1 MLPPE
6 GEVMPICLHMHKL
19 WGGGSERVILWREG
33 VGGSLLSGDPQNA
46 LNLSPEKISLMKMR
60 IKLGTQET
68 RSLGGIQSQ
77 GDKGAETSH
86 L

>member
-1 MLPPE
+1 M
-6 GEVMPICLHMHKL
+6 
-19 WGGGSERVILWREG
+19 
-33 VGGSLLSGDPQNA
+33 GGSLLSGDPQNA